1 MDNGNIF
8 WNVQTTVLLIF
19 GMILQVLMGGKHGVK
34 LILTVIVATLFVGWF
49 ITPAIIELFNIPQ
62 SSKLAQMVL
71 AMSTLISVEIVA
83 LIITVA
89 PKAVS
94 RRVREFIGLDNVS
107 E

>member
-1 MDNGNIF
+1 MDNTNIF

-34 LILTVIVATLFVGWF
+34 LILTVVVATLFVGWF
-49 ITPAIIELFNIPQ
+49 ITPAIIEISHIAPG
-62 SSKLAQMVL
+62 SKLAQMLL

-94 RRVREFIGLDNVS
+94 RRVREFLGVDNVS